1 MISFYIVDLYFPS
14 FRNLKPGNIR
24 KLLETSI
31 ADAIGRF
38 FLKNN
43 LISNFL
49 KKQRR
54 RNFQI
59 HRCSLTIIL
68 ITFKYNKYYLAHE
81 LIVIGIRLAAL
92 YSLSSILLYFNL
104 KFLHFRLLK
113 LDI

>member
-14 FRNLKPGNIR
+14 FRNLKPRNIR

-49 KKQRR
+49 K
-54 RNFQI
+54 
-59 HRCSLTIIL
+59 
-68 ITFKYNKYYLAHE
+68 NKDE
-81 LIVIGIRLAAL
+81 EI
-92 YSLSSILLYFNL
+92 
-104 KFLHFRLLK
+104 FRYI
-113 LDI
+113 DAR